1 MKHQKVLRTMPV
13 KRMLIGGSFSQY
25 YETMRIEAQ
34 KPQAGVSPA
43 AGSELLTVAR
53 KVFWWGEPEQWL
65 EDEVR
70 FLAQVM
76 TYGDWE
82 DVQAAMKAFGQAAF
96 HRVLQNPPPGVFD
109 KKSWTFWHEYFHLP
123 IPPLPGRKL

>member
-1 MKHQKVLRTMPV
+1 
-13 KRMLIGGSFSQY
+13 MLISGPFSY
-25 YETMRIEAQ
+25 TMRIEAQ
-34 KPQAGVSPA
+34 KPPAGVSPVA
-43 AGSELLTVAR
+43 RSELLTVAR

-82 DVQAAMKAFGQAAF
+82 AVRAAMKALGQAAF

-109 KKSWTFWHEYFHLP
+109 KKSWTFWHEYLHLP
-123 IPPLPGRKL
+123 VPPLPGRKL